1 MLQFAQLC
9 CAASLV
15 TNTPQAMRTEAAD
28 AGNTDAVLA
37 GDGTTSAM
45 RSDLAVTTSATA
57 TGDSAQAKPASP
69 IHTTT
74 DEQLDRPHPQH
85 VAAVAA
91 VPGVGINPVASIVD
105 QVGTDVTLYAC
116 WSATSR

>member
-69 IHTTT
+69 INTTT
-74 DEQLDRPHPQH
+74 DEQPDRPHPQH